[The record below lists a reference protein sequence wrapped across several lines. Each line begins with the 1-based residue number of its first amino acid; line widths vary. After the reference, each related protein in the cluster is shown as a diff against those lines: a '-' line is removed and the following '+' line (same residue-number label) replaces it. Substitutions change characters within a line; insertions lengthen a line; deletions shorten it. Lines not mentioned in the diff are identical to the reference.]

1 MKNVRA
7 MVPVLVATVAVCG
20 YIKYQRTELEI
31 ARFDYSMRVFQEE
44 KRALEGVWDIC
55 CQVR

>member
-44 KRALEGVWDIC
+44 KRALEGA
-55 CQVR
+55 